1 MSPRKAAVHV
11 DDLLRGAG
19 RRAAAAIGLLLALL
33 TATLATPLQ
42 AADLGKG
49 KADAST
55 AVSGTPWTSLTAAQ
69 KAALAPLQ
77 RDWPT
82 IESSG
87 RDKWLELAARFP
99 SMSAAERQRV
109 QERMA
114 EWSRLSPTQRAQARL
129 QFQEARQVSP
139 IDRQA
144 KWEAYQALPEEE
156 RRQLLDRARPELSNP
171 AAVSGARQPKESAA
185 DSKRNTVEP
194 QRSPTAKPVAPTVV
208 QARPGAST
216 TLMSSTA
223 SPPAHNQA
231 GLPKI
236 VAIEGFVDPVTLLP
250 KVGPQG
256 AAAQATSVSPPEAR
270 R

>member
-1 MSPRKAAVHV
+1 
-11 DDLLRGAG
+11 
-19 RRAAAAIGLLLALL
+19 LLLALL
-33 TATLATPLQ
+33 SATVTSPLR
-42 AADLGKG
+42 AADLGDN
-49 KADAST
+49 KANART
-55 AVSGTPWTSLTAAQ
+55 AVSGTPWSSLTAAQ

-82 IESSG
+82 IESSD
-87 RDKWLELAARFP
+87 RDKWMELAARFP

-109 QERMA
+109 QERMG

-129 QFQEARQVSP
+129 LFQEARQVSP
-139 IDRQA
+139 VDRQA
-144 KWEAYQALPEEE
+144 KWEAYQALPDEE
-156 RRQLLDRARPELSNP
+156 RRQLLDRARPALNNP
-171 AAVSGARQPKESAA
+171 AAIRGARQGAA
-185 DSKRNTVEP
+185 GDSKRNTVEP
-194 QRSPTAKPVAPTVV
+194 QRSPAAKAVAPTVV

-223 SPPAHNQA
+223 SPPPHNQA

-256 AAAQATSVSPPEAR
+256 AAVQAKPVSPPDAR

>member
-1 MSPRKAAVHV
+1 MSPRRAAVHRDV
-11 DDLLRGAG
+11 LLRSTG
-19 RRAAAAIGLLLALL
+19 RRVAVTLGLLLALL
-33 TATLATPLQ
+33 SATVTSPVR
-42 AADLGKG
+42 AADLGDN
-49 KADAST
+49 KANART
-55 AVSGTPWTSLTAAQ
+55 AVSGTPWSSLTATQ

-82 IESSG
+82 IESSD

-109 QERMA
+109 QERMG

-129 QFQEARQVSP
+129 LFQEARQVSP
-139 IDRQA
+139 VDRQA
-144 KWEAYQALPEEE
+144 KWEAYQALPDEE
-156 RRQLLDRARPELSNP
+156 RRQLLDRARPALNNP
-171 AAVSGARQPKESAA
+171 AAISGARQSTAPAG

-194 QRSPTAKPVAPTVV
+194 QRSPAAKAVAPTVV

-256 AAAQATSVSPPEAR
+256 AAVQAKPVSTPDAR